1 MTDMK
6 RITVSMPDNMVE
18 AIEAMKQ
25 TGEFS
30 ARPYSE
36 IIRAL
41 VQRGLDK
48 TKREGGRKGEFTK
61 NCVRD

>member
-6 RITVSMPDNMVE
+6 RITVSLPDNMVE
-18 AIEAMKQ
+18 AIEAMKH
-25 TGEFS
+25 TDEFN

-41 VQRGLDK
+41 LARGLDK

-61 NCVRD
+61 NSVRD